1 MKIQLAKGVKDINP
15 EEKIKKNE
23 IVQTIQK
30 YFELYGYNPL
40 DTPIIERFDVLASK
54 YTGGS
59 EILKETFKLNDQGER
74 DLCLR
79 YDLTVPF
86 ARYIATTPTIKLP
99 FKRYQIGQVFR
110 DGPIKAG
117 RFREFTQCD
126 ADVVGSKDMLSEAE
140 LLKIASHVFNDLRID
155 VEIKVNNRKV
165 LDAIME
171 KSGIPEDK
179 WMSSILSL
187 DKIEKIG
194 KSGVESELVENGL
207 DKKMINSLL
216 SLTENKSS
224 NKKNLEFLKKEL
236 GDEPLKEI
244 ETLFN
249 YLDLMTTKVSLV
261 PSLARGL
268 AYYTG
273 TVYEVFAKN
282 SEITSS
288 IAAGGRYDRMIGD
301 FVRNNQEYPAV
312 GLSFGVDVVFEVIK
326 RKTQTLK
333 KTTVKALLI
342 SIKTNSETLKLAEF
356 LRENNISVEINSFN
370 KNISKGL
377 EYASAYEIP
386 FVVFIGENE
395 LKEGKYKIRDMLS
408 GKEQLVD
415 KKELLKAFNN

>member
-54 YTGGS
+54 YAGGS

-140 LLKIASHVFNDLRID
+140 LLKIASLVFNDLKID

-165 LDAIME
+165 LDAIMK

-187 DKIEKIG
+187 DKIEK
-194 KSGVESELVENGL
+194 
-207 DKKMINSLL
+207 
-216 SLTENKSS
+216 
-224 NKKNLEFLKKEL
+224 
-236 GDEPLKEI
+236 
-244 ETLFN
+244 
-249 YLDLMTTKVSLV
+249 
-261 PSLARGL
+261 
-268 AYYTG
+268 
-273 TVYEVFAKN
+273 
-282 SEITSS
+282 
-288 IAAGGRYDRMIGD
+288 
-301 FVRNNQEYPAV
+301 
-312 GLSFGVDVVFEVIK
+312 
-326 RKTQTLK
+326 
-333 KTTVKALLI
+333 
-342 SIKTNSETLKLAEF
+342 
-356 LRENNISVEINSFN
+356 
-370 KNISKGL
+370 
-377 EYASAYEIP
+377 
-386 FVVFIGENE
+386 
-395 LKEGKYKIRDMLS
+395 
-408 GKEQLVD
+408 
-415 KKELLKAFNN
+415 